1 MSKKFKTWCAK
12 PITRGDYLKW
22 CAVALGVSALE
33 YGVLLGWW
41 YRDKIVDGLTNVA
54 DKLIRKEASKDVEL
68 EIDD

>member
-1 MSKKFKTWCAK
+1 MNKKFKNWCAK

-22 CAVALGVSALE
+22 CGVALGVSALE
-33 YGVLLGWW
+33 YAALLGWW

-54 DKLIRKEASKDVEL
+54 DKLLRKEASKDVEL